1 MKFAKTLER
10 ALSADEVPAEWVEA
24 AIQYKALKKC
34 INKVVNELNFLGLE
48 PDTLKLLF
56 EDNDDSS
63 KIVEIN
69 EDETKASNP
78 IIAEYILTKS
88 QDGHEIKPMLKLTLD
103 YSNENYSD
111 DHIYELGMQVK
122 NKIESLLNDDLSS
135 PAPALGISSSDNADI
150 EPLYL
155 DERSVIIDESDTSEK
170 IIEIKQDGD
179 ALKVVAS
186 RENSVSP
193 PSSPKGNPQDDSTG
207 IDEVLLSPEVSAVC
221 SPILTPYLRHQSKK
235 NEIFIMLNS
244 DSKFFKMLDEEL
256 ESLDKLRQVEEAK
269 IIAEVQAVAKV
280 VNQFKDKKS
289 ELYKWREL
297 FRIYIDSEVY
307 FKYNE
312 SLLPSAE
319 RNAEQVKKNLDN
331 FVANVEK
338 SGALT
343 LLKNKESVATFNE
356 FIAMNYHLFK
366 ILQFQ
371 SINNEAFRK
380 ILKKF
385 DKQTSLGIKNSF
397 PKLISNDHIFM
408 TGTSLAQKICFI
420 IQNSIL
426 ELIPQLEDYS
436 CPICMSIA
444 YKPIRLRC
452 NHLFCVRCLVKMKQ
466 QNKTNCP
473 ICRRTDAI
481 LEADGSMLDT
491 ESMELM
497 KKYFPVEV
505 KQKLKE
511 RDKERY
517 NELTRHPESHKCV
530 IM

>member
-10 ALSADEVPAEWVEA
+10 ALSAEEVPEEWVEA

-34 INKVVNELNFLGLE
+34 ITKVVNELNFLGLE

-56 EDNDDSS
+56 EDHEDSG
-63 KIVEIN
+63 KIVEIDEN
-69 EDETKASNP
+69 EAKPSNP

-88 QDGHEIKPMLKLTLD
+88 QEGHEIKPMLKLTLD

-122 NKIESLLNDDLSS
+122 EKIESF
-135 PAPALGISSSDNADI
+135 
-150 EPLYL
+150 
-155 DERSVIIDESDTSEK
+155 VIIEETDTSEK
-170 IIEIKQDGD
+170 IIEIKEDGD

-193 PSSPKGNPQDDSTG
+193 PASPKGAPQDVSDN
-207 IDEVLLSPEVSAVC
+207 IDQVLLSPAVSAIC
-221 SPILTPYLRHQSKK
+221 SPVLTPYLRHQTKK

-244 DSKFFKMLDEEL
+244 DSKFFRMLDEEL
-256 ESLDKLRQVEEAK
+256 ENLDKLRQVEEAK
-269 IIAEVQAVAKV
+269 IINEVQAVAKL

-297 FRIYIDSEVY
+297 FRIYIDSEVC

-312 SLLPSAE
+312 SSLPSAE
-319 RNAEQVKKNLDN
+319 RNAEQVKKNLDQ
-331 FVANVEK
+331 FVENVEK
-338 SGALT
+338 SGAIT
-343 LLKNKESVATFNE
+343 KFKNKESVTTFNQ

-366 ILQFQ
+366 ILEFQ

-385 DKQTSLGIKNSF
+385 DKQTSLGIKNTF

-408 TGTSLAQKICFI
+408 TGISLAQTICFI

-466 QNKTNCP
+466 QDKINCP
-473 ICRRTDAI
+473 ICRRPNAI
-481 LEADGSMLDT
+481 LEADGSMLDM

-517 NELTRHPESHKCV
+517 MEMTRQPNSQKCV